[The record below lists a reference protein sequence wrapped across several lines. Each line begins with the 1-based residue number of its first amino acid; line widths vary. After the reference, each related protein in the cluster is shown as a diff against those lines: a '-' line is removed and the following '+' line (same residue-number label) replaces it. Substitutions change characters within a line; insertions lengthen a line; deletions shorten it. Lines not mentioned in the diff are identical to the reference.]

1 MAFFLTKI
9 KVAMDQPAKVVKPFL
24 EYDQLVKKLSERGML
39 LHNPLRAQ
47 RKLTQVGYYRLSGY
61 WSPALKYKYIAPG
74 NYEKLNEFKENTS
87 FESIFDFYLFDK
99 KLRLELMCAI
109 ERIEVYLRTIIA
121 HELGRHN
128 PLAYLDKKNLSKFAL
143 IPDDGKTLSDFES
156 WQNKHE
162 SLLKESREESI
173 KSHIETGKPI
183 PIWVACEAWNF
194 GTVSKLYSMLN
205 GANQKLICDRLGIDN
220 RQVIDNWLININGIR
235 NRCAHHSRVCNRPN
249 IRTLMLPKLGFFN
262 TLKLGSAELNKL
274 YGFICVLWFL
284 VSKIG
289 QSSNWICR
297 IADLVDNMPKAAGLN
312 FKSMG
317 FGEGGFPRKLFPQTD
332 KKPSPAKSIE
342 QMPLLDDLFK
352 KVELISAQDIS
363 IEPFDVTD
371 QHIEKL
377 IELAMKLESIKKA
390 DS

>member
-1 MAFFLTKI
+1 
-9 KVAMDQPAKVVKPFL
+9 MDQQTKAVKPFL
-24 EYDQLVKKLSERGML
+24 EYDQLVKKLAERGML
-39 LHNPLRAQ
+39 LRNPLRAQ

-61 WSPALKYKYIAPG
+61 WSPALKYQYIAQG
-74 NYEKLNEFKENTS
+74 QYEKLNEFKANTC
-87 FESIFDFYLFDK
+87 FESIFDLYLFDK

-109 ERIEVYLRTIIA
+109 ERIEVYLRTIMA
-121 HELGRHN
+121 HELGRNN
-128 PLAYLDKKNLSKFAL
+128 PLAYLDRKNFSKFAL
-143 IPDDGKTLSDFES
+143 IPDDDQKFSDFEH
-156 WQNKHE
+156 WQNKHDA
-162 SLLKESREESI
+162 LLRDSREESI
-173 KSHIETGKPI
+173 KSHIEARKPI

-205 GANQKLICDRLGIDN
+205 GANQKLICDRLGIEN
-220 RQVIDNWLININGIR
+220 RQVLDNWLININGIR

-297 IADLVDNMPKAAGLN
+297 IADLIDKKADVNGLT

-317 FGEGGFPRKLFPQTD
+317 FGEEGFPRKLFPQTL
-332 KKPSPAKSIE
+332 KEPKPQPQPEPAE
-342 QMPLLDDLFK
+342 MANQLQELFE
-352 KVELISAQDIS
+352 KVDSLSAQDLS
-363 IEPFDVTD
+363 KGTLSVTD
-371 QHIEKL
+371 LHIEKL
-377 IELAMKLESIKKA
+377 IELAVKLEVMKKTTV
-390 DS
+390 

>member
-1 MAFFLTKI
+1 
-9 KVAMDQPAKVVKPFL
+9 MDQPAKVVKPFL

>member
-128 PLAYLDKKNLSKFAL
+128 PLAYLDKKNFSKFAL

>member
-1 MAFFLTKI
+1 
-9 KVAMDQPAKVVKPFL
+9 MDQPAKVVKPFL

-128 PLAYLDKKNLSKFAL
+128 PLAYLDKKNFSKFAL

>member
-1 MAFFLTKI
+1 
-9 KVAMDQPAKVVKPFL
+9 MDQPAKVVKPFL

-74 NYEKLNEFKENTS
+74 NYEKLNEFKDNTS

-128 PLAYLDKKNLSKFAL
+128 PLAYLDKKNFSKFAL
-143 IPDDGKTLSDFES
+143 IPDDGKSLSDFES

-162 SLLKESREESI
+162 SLLRESREESI

-332 KKPSPAKSIE
+332 KKPSPAESIE
-342 QMPLLDDLFK
+342 QIPPLDDLFK
-352 KVELISAQDIS
+352 KVELISAQDILT
-363 IEPFDVTD
+363 EPFDVTD

-377 IELAMKLESIKKA
+377 IELAMKLENMKKA